1 MNDLTIST
9 KELREEL
16 PRIRAGLARG
26 NRYTII
32 FRSRPIGRLEPLTTN
47 KTVRREFRGGG
58 LRLQAHNK
66 HKLTPEY
73 LNKLAESK
81 YDG

>member
-1 MNDLTIST
+1 MDTQTIST
-9 KELREEL
+9 KELREDL
-16 PRIRAGLARG
+16 PRVRAGLAKG
-26 NRYTII
+26 NRYII
-32 FRSRPIGRLEPLTTN
+32 IYRSKPIGRLEPLSPH
-47 KTVRREFRGGG
+47 KIVRREFKGGG
-58 LRLQAHNK
+58 LRLQAHSK